1 VRIAVMIHLCLES
14 SCYCKRKWC
23 SSSSSS
29 RLAALLQQLMLCNV
43 GWSCFTPGLHS
54 SKTLH
59 KWNTKFLF
67 KWVFHGRLRDFQ
79 PHPVSCT
86 VSGKREL
93 WNVCVCVHIYIYIY
107 CIYSVCV
114 CMCVYV
120 YIYIYIYIYT
130 CLYSMHTFLYTVY
143 IYLFLMQ

>member
-1 VRIAVMIHLCLES
+1 MIHLCLES

-120 YIYIYIYIYT
+120 YIYIYIYIYI
-130 CLYSMHTFLYTVY
+130 LVYTVCIHFYTLY
-143 IYLFLMQ
+143 IFIYF